1 MSVPCY
7 VPLLWVTTKT
17 VQKNN
22 FKCFRKIQCP
32 SIPVSSRQSFRQ
44 LQQVFLYS
52 FMHIE
57 RMVCCSDI
65 PMISSRG
72 MPPASISYRFSLHTL
87 TLSQCKIFVCLRH
100 PSAHRLTEGFVRTL
114 RMPPASQRHA
124 VTRISLKL
132 PTTVERETGLARRIL
147 RSVFRFTGVWSTLII
162 YAAKLATTACHSI
175 DTDRP

>member
-1 MSVPCY
+1 MH
-7 VPLLWVTTKT
+7 
-17 VQKNN
+17 KNN

-32 SIPVSSRQSFRQ
+32 SIPFSSRQSVPQ

-57 RMVCCSDI
+57 RMVCSDI

-87 TLSQCKIFVCLRH
+87 TLSQCKIFVCLGN
-100 PSAHRLTEGFVRTL
+100 PSAHRLTEGIVHTL
-114 RMPPASQRHA
+114 RLPPASQRHA

-132 PTTVERETGLARRIL
+132 PTTVGRETGLARRIL

-162 YAAKLATTACHSI
+162 YAAKLATTACH
-175 DTDRP
+175 